1 MAQVSTMAGQAA
13 DDPISQQAC
22 GEDEGTPPAEAEK
35 YGEDPP
41 ASRHLSG
48 PWEPNS
54 RTSASME
61 QLVPLQPPQR
71 SLPEQVTGD
80 PALLG

>member
-22 GEDEGTPPAEAEK
+22 GEDDGAPQPEAEK
-35 YGEDPP
+35 KV
-41 ASRHLSG
+41 
-48 PWEPNS
+48 
-54 RTSASME
+54 
-61 QLVPLQPPQR
+61 QLVTLQPPER
-71 SLPEQVTGD
+71 SLPKQVTGD